1 MAGIIGSKGWK
12 NFMAKLYGLG
22 AAVVIVGAM
31 FKIQHWPGAGPM
43 LVCGLSVEAVIF
55 FFSAFEPPHEEVDW
69 SLVYPELAGMHGEE
83 GHGHGHGGHAAIT
96 ETADE
101 NPVAGSLTE
110 QLDNMLEEA
119 KIEPEILANI
129 GENLRHFGE
138 TASKLNDIADAS
150 AASNEFANTMKNA
163 ASSVGSLT
171 GSYDKAKDKIEE
183 LADTYSEAKNTI
195 EASTSRLSQSYSKAT
210 GAIEALAIAN
220 EDSQNSFT
228 GELQKVAKNLSALN
242 ASYELQLQSSN
253 SHVQATSHFQAGLED
268 LLRNLNDS
276 VDDTKKYKDQIAQ
289 LSTNL
294 EALNTVYGNML
305 NAMRK

>member
-1 MAGIIGSKGWK
+1 MAGFIGSKGWK

-31 FKIQHWPGAGPM
+31 FKIQHWPGAGAM

-83 GHGHGHGGHAAIT
+83 GHALTDNLI
-96 ETADE
+96 EE
-101 NPVAGSLTE
+101 EKEEKNSLTE

-119 KIEPEILANI
+119 KIEPELIASLGN
-129 GENLRHFGE
+129 NLRNLGDQ
-138 TASKLNDIADAS
+138 AAKLTDISDAS

-171 GSYDKAKDKIEE
+171 GSYDKAKDKIDE
-183 LADTYSEAKNTI
+183 LADTYADAKNTI
-195 EASTSRLSQSYSKAT
+195 ESSTSKLSQSYSKAT
-210 GAIEALAIAN
+210 GAIEALANAN

-228 GELQKVAKNLSALN
+228 NELQKVAKNLSALN
-242 ASYELQLQSSN
+242 ASYELQLQGSN
-253 SHVQATSHFQAGLED
+253 THIKATAHFQEGLED

-276 VDDTKKYKDQIAQ
+276 VDDTKKYKEQIAQ